1 VLPNSNE
8 DRALVDRS
16 LGKRLELLLAGG
28 FFRPLSRPTAAV
40 YVDCA
45 ERLIETADEGGQV
58 LHGEARLLIRG
69 CSCDIQMSSS
79 LKMRAEVSAT

>member
-1 VLPNSNE
+1 MAVPALPNSNE
-8 DRALVDRS
+8 DPALVDRS

-45 ERLIETADEGGQV
+45 ERLIGD
-58 LHGEARLLIRG
+58 RG
-69 CSCDIQMSSS
+69 
-79 LKMRAEVSAT
+79 